1 MTKEKGHRR
10 KTADSSSVFFSP
22 EKSSFPKLLSYFYTF
37 WGFIFD
43 SFQKVTKVKSAKG
56 RYTVRHTKVIKK
68 TLQNRLPD
76 CSTTCQN
83 ELLFEFRW
91 ICSSIGV

>member
-1 MTKEKGHRR
+1 VTKEKGHRR

-56 RYTVRHTKVIKK
+56 A
-68 TLQNRLPD
+68 
-76 CSTTCQN
+76 
-83 ELLFEFRW
+83 
-91 ICSSIGV
+91 